1 MSENT
6 NSDKEKVSFDNYISD
21 EYSICREER
30 QYALMLNNILKA
42 RLAEQSF
49 LPKEPECAF
58 YNEDIKKII
67 TKCELEDVIIEK
79 VFYEATFMRDFFERD
94 RRLVSCVD
102 NKEKLLNKTC
112 SYEKKDSKYV
122 VGFNKKLIEYVLGK
136 GFFNVDITVIEQC
149 MENHWYE
156 HLGGNI
162 QLKLENLDEY
172 KNFFEYIKCMM
183 NAKPDIAVLG
193 EQSGDKVLIFLECK
207 FESREDKYCKDKSF
221 DIKYRGFQM
230 SKCSTCKLEEMC
242 KDCKNK
248 EEVSRMAKKYCRNCE
263 NCTNCIWSQTNVQN
277 TIGEFICDYLH
288 GLNKDL
294 KYKSLATKL
303 VKFSRLPVEGEIFIK
318 ELIKLENKIWN
329 GELWQSGIR

>member
-49 LPKEPECAF
+49 FSKERECAF

-102 NKEKLLNKTC
+102 NNEKLLNKTC

-122 VGFNKKLIEYVLGK
+122 V
-136 GFFNVDITVIEQC
+136 
-149 MENHWYE
+149 
-156 HLGGNI
+156 
-162 QLKLENLDEY
+162 
-172 KNFFEYIKCMM
+172 
-183 NAKPDIAVLG
+183 
-193 EQSGDKVLIFLECK
+193 
-207 FESREDKYCKDKSF
+207 
-221 DIKYRGFQM
+221 
-230 SKCSTCKLEEMC
+230 
-242 KDCKNK
+242 
-248 EEVSRMAKKYCRNCE
+248 
-263 NCTNCIWSQTNVQN
+263 
-277 TIGEFICDYLH
+277 
-288 GLNKDL
+288 
-294 KYKSLATKL
+294 
-303 VKFSRLPVEGEIFIK
+303 
-318 ELIKLENKIWN
+318 
-329 GELWQSGIR
+329 